1 MQYSYQTNSL
11 QNEGYKERQRRIL
24 IKKGSIQ
31 EEDIILINRCAPN
44 LEPKYIQQ
52 APTDIKGE
60 VDGNTIIV

>member
-31 EEDIILINRCAPN
+31 EEDIILINRYAPN